1 MYVPV
6 FKSVDRV
13 EKVGGQ
19 FVGNTAMSVE
29 QVNKLRREEADAAL
43 LAKVGN
49 KYAKFNNKMQI
60 EKQKERERQI
70 AYEDAYKKE
79 LQDKK
84 AK

>member
-1 MYVPV
+1 M
-6 FKSVDRV
+6 S
-13 EKVGGQ
+13 
-19 FVGNTAMSVE
+19 NT
-29 QVNKLRREEADAAL
+29 
-43 LAKVGN
+43 

>member
-1 MYVPV
+1 M
-6 FKSVDRV
+6 
-13 EKVGGQ
+13 
-19 FVGNTAMSVE
+19 GNTAMSVE

-43 LAKVGN
+43 LAKVEN